1 MLLYA
6 LDNDSGIENGGNT
19 MEVISNWSKFKEYAK
34 KHPKT
39 DVAELKV
46 WDDHLLEHAILTPIA
61 GADLSQVD
69 STDRYEHYFTYQILA
84 SGFDRLTSEA
94 TRVLQTFGFDIELRP
109 KAQ

>member
-94 TRVLQTFGFDIELRP
+94 TSVLQAFGFDIELRP